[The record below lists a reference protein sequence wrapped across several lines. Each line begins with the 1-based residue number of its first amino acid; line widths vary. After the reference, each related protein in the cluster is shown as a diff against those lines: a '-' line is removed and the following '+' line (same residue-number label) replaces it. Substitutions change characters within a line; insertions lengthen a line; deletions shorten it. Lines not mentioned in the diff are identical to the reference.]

1 MPCEAGEACE
11 AGEVCEAGPHGASA
25 MWHFANGEHSPMT
38 ALEGEEG
45 TLSSTAPECIE
56 PQHVPNFASQGDRIA
71 GLLLVYALL

>member
-1 MPCEAGEACE
+1 
-11 AGEVCEAGPHGASA
+11 
-25 MWHFANGEHSPMT
+25 MT